1 MRPLAPRPA
10 LVFPLRRGVNVQFY
24 VQARKAGERL
34 NYGVTAT
41 RLVQVRTTG

>member
-1 MRPLAPRPA
+1 MRARAPRA
-10 LVFPLRRGVNVQFY
+10 GLIFPLRTGVNVQFY

-41 RLVQVRTTG
+41 RLVQVRTAG